1 MRISLMGIVIAAL
14 LTNPLPLFADNP
26 YYDRTHEFSINFPD
40 GWDIKR
46 SANKETIVKA
56 VFKNSQDRLAIIS
69 IAAYPLPIA
78 PKNVQQAK
86 LTPDVMWEGLR
97 EQYPDFKMRRLNWAD
112 AKVRSTPVVWN
123 IVEILDPPQAA
134 MFAKHYHLLK
144 GTTLY
149 RITAMTDHDKSFF
162 DAQLSIMDA
171 AISTFSFGL

>member
-1 MRISLMGIVIAAL
+1 MRIILMGIVIAAL

-46 SANKETIVKA
+46 SANKETIIKA
-56 VFKNSQDRLAIIS
+56 VLKDPQGRLAIIS

-78 PKNVQQAK
+78 LKHARQAQ
-86 LTPDVMWEGLR
+86 LTSDIMWEGLR

-112 AKVRSTPVVWN
+112 AKVRSTPAVWN
-123 IVEILDPPQAA
+123 IVEIYDPPQAA
-134 MFAKHYHLLK
+134 MFAKHYHLLR
-144 GTTLY
+144 GTTLF
-149 RITAMTDHDKSFF
+149 RITAMTVHDKSFF
-162 DAQLSIMDA
+162 DTQLSIMDA